1 MFHLPEDFNASS
13 TLLAT
18 CLMCVANLTGSVV
31 SLNAQTL
38 PSNHV
43 YYVYVCAESDDEVAL
58 VKFGPDGG
66 ELVKN
71 IRVGS
76 IPGETEGPHGIS
88 VSPNGRYWYVSIAH
102 GVPFGSVHKYET
114 NTDTWVGGTTL
125 GMFPATLAISAS
137 TGLLFAV
144 NFNLHGSMVPGTIS
158 IVETETMTEVDR
170 VETGIMPHG
179 SRFDRQGIKHYSV
192 AMMSDTLVEVDAF
205 NFEVTRQL
213 KLPVTIVENGR
224 GDKVASMAAHATVQP
239 TWVTSPTPQ
248 GKVYVAGNAI
258 DTIFEVDLK
267 EWQITSKFEHT
278 GKGPYNI
285 DTSPDGRMLVVTYK
299 RDATIGFWDLNTG
312 EELARRTT
320 TRRVPHGVLVTPDGE
335 YAFITLEG
343 IGGEPGT
350 VEVYHLKTQERVAVV
365 DVGMQAGGIA
375 FWKMDP

>member
-1 MFHLPEDFNASS
+1 MIH
-13 TLLAT
+13 
-18 CLMCVANLTGSVV
+18 
-31 SLNAQTL
+31 
-38 PSNHV
+38 
-43 YYVYVCAESDDEVAL
+43 
-58 VKFGPDGG
+58 
-66 ELVKN
+66 
-71 IRVGS
+71 S
-76 IPGETEGPHGIS
+76 IKE
-88 VSPNGRYWYVSIAH
+88 
-102 GVPFGSVHKYET
+102 
-114 NTDTWVGGTTL
+114 
-125 GMFPATLAISAS
+125 
-137 TGLLFAV
+137 
-144 NFNLHGSMVPGTIS
+144 
-158 IVETETMTEVDR
+158 
-170 VETGIMPHG
+170 
-179 SRFDRQGIKHYSV
+179 
-192 AMMSDTLVEVDAF
+192 
-205 NFEVTRQL
+205 
-213 KLPVTIVENGR
+213 
-224 GDKVASMAAHATVQP
+224 P

>member
-1 MFHLPEDFNASS
+1 MLYFTEKLNAYV

-31 SLNAQTL
+31 SLNAQAL
-38 PSNHV
+38 PANHV

-58 VKFGPDGG
+58 VKFGPNGG

-71 IRVGS
+71 IPVGS
-76 IPGETEGPHGIS
+76 IPGEIEGPHGID
-88 VSPNGRYWYVSIAH
+88 VSPDGRYWYVSIAH
-102 GVPFGSVHKYET
+102 GVPFGSVQKYET
-114 NTDTWVGGTTL
+114 NTDAWIGGTPL
-125 GMFPATLAISAS
+125 GMFPATLAISSS

-144 NFNLHGSMVPGTIS
+144 NFNLHGPMEPGTIS
-158 IVETETMTEVDR
+158 IVETETMTEVGR

-179 SRFDRQGIKHYSV
+179 SRFDRQGAKHYSV
-192 AMMSDTLVEVDAF
+192 AMMSDTLVELDAF
-205 NFEVTRQL
+205 SFEVTRQL
-213 KLPVTIVENGR
+213 KLPATIIEDRSV
-224 GDKVASMAAHATVQP
+224 DKATSVAAHATVQP

-248 GKVYVAGNAI
+248 DKVYVAGNAV

-267 EWQITSKFEHT
+267 KWEVTSKFEHT

-299 RDATIGFWDLNTG
+299 RDATIGFWDLDTG
-312 EELARRTT
+312 EELARKTT

-350 VEVYHLKTQERVAVV
+350 VEVYHLRTQERVAVV

>member
-1 MFHLPEDFNASS
+1 MLYFTDKLNAYV

-31 SLNAQTL
+31 SLNAQAL
-38 PSNHV
+38 PANHV

-58 VKFGPDGG
+58 VKFGPNGG

-71 IRVGS
+71 IPVGS
-76 IPGETEGPHGIS
+76 IPGEIEGPHGID
-88 VSPNGRYWYVSIAH
+88 VSPDGRYWYVSIAH
-102 GVPFGSVHKYET
+102 GVPFGSVQKYET
-114 NTDTWVGGTTL
+114 NTAAWIGGTPL
-125 GMFPATLAISAS
+125 GMFPATLAISSS

-144 NFNLHGSMVPGTIS
+144 NFNLHGPMEPGTIS
-158 IVETETMTEVDR
+158 IVETETMTEVGR

-179 SRFDRQGIKHYSV
+179 SRFYRQGAKHYSV
-192 AMMSDTLVEVDAF
+192 AMMSDTLVELDAF
-205 NFEVTRQL
+205 SFEVTRQL
-213 KLPVTIVENGR
+213 KLPATIIEDRSVG
-224 GDKVASMAAHATVQP
+224 KATSVAAHATVQP

-248 GKVYVAGNAI
+248 DKVYVAGSAV

-267 EWQITSKFEHT
+267 KWEVTSKFEHT

-299 RDATIGFWDLNTG
+299 RDATIGFWDLDTG
-312 EELARRTT
+312 EELARKTT

-350 VEVYHLKTQERVAVV
+350 VEVYHLRTHERVAGV
-365 DVGMQAGGIA
+365 DVGIQAGRIA
-375 FWKMDP
+375 FWKIDP